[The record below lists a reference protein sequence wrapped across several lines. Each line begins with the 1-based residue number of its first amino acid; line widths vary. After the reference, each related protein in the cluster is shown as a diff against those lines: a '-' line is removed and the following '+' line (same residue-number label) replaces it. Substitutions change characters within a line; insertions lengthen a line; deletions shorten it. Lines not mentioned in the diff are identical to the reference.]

1 MTPEERRNPV
11 KVIDP
16 ERRRRIA
23 AGAGAG
29 VGEVN
34 DLVKQFDG
42 MAGMMKQMAGKGMR
56 ERMKMAKEMQA
67 QAMANP
73 GGKMAK
79 TKQGTGKRLTNK
91 ERQKL
96 KKQREK
102 EVRRKKRALRS
113 GPE

>member
-1 MTPEERRNPV
+1 MTQ
-11 KVIDP
+11 IC
-16 ERRRRIA
+16 
-23 AGAGAG
+23 AGEINYARVHRTTCELGIGSA
-29 VGEVN
+29 GEVN

-42 MAGMMKQMAGKGMR
+42 MAGMMKQMAGKGVR

-73 GGKMAK
+73 GGKLAK
-79 TKQGTGKRLTNK
+79 TKQGTGKRLSSK

-102 EVRRKKRALRS
+102 EARRKKRSLRT
-113 GPE
+113 GPQD